1 MDKSKFTILIA
12 EDQVDIAKFL
22 KQGLTEEGYKC
33 LAVKNGLDVL
43 DIVKQQSISL
53 ILLDWMMPKLK
64 GIEVC
69 KQLRE
74 QHITIPII
82 FLTARDTVE
91 DTIEGLKSGA
101 NDYIKKPFNF
111 SELLARVET
120 HLRMH
125 FKIDDILELG
135 EIHLNMSKHEAKKGS
150 EVINLTEKEFKF
162 LAHLLKN
169 KGQVCDRQSII
180 EEVWDIYFD
189 YDTAVLDVYMN
200 AIRKKL
206 ALKKSELIKTVRG
219 VGFMATDKE

>member
-12 EDQVDIAKFL
+12 EDQLDIAKFL
-22 KQGLTEEGYKC
+22 KQGLTEEGYTC

-43 DIVKQQSISL
+43 DIVKQQSVSL
-53 ILLDWMMPKLK
+53 ILLDWMMPHLK
-64 GIEVC
+64 GIDVC
-69 KQLRE
+69 KQLRND
-74 QHITIPII
+74 HISIPII
-82 FLTARDTVE
+82 FLTAKDTVE

-111 SELLARVET
+111 EELLARIET

-135 EIHLNMSKHEAKKGS
+135 NIRLNMSKHEVKKGN
-150 EVINLTEKEFKF
+150 EIINLTEKEFKF

-169 KGQVCDRQSII
+169 KGQVCDRHSII
-180 EEVWDIYFD
+180 EHVWDIHFD
-189 YDTAVLDVYMN
+189 YDTAVLDVYMT

-206 ALKKSELIKTVRG
+206 NLDKKELLRTVRG
-219 VGFMATDKE
+219 VGFIAIENE

>member
-33 LAVKNGLDVL
+33 VAVKNGLDVF
-43 DIVKQQSISL
+43 DSVKQHSISL

-64 GIEVC
+64 GIDVC
-69 KQLRE
+69 RQLRND
-74 QHITIPII
+74 HITIPII

-101 NDYIKKPFNF
+101 NDYIKKPFDF
-111 SELLARVET
+111 DELLARVET
-120 HLRMH
+120 HIRLH
-125 FKIDDILELG
+125 FKIDDILEVG
-135 EIHLNMSKHEAKKGS
+135 NIYLNMSKHEVKKGDELIS
-150 EVINLTEKEFKF
+150 LTEKEFKF
-162 LAHLLKN
+162 LAHLFKN
-169 KGQVCDRQSII
+169 RGQVCDRQSII
-180 EEVWDIYFD
+180 EQVWDIHFD

-206 ALKKSELIKTVRG
+206 DLKRSELIKTVRG
-219 VGFMATDKE
+219 VGFMAIDQ